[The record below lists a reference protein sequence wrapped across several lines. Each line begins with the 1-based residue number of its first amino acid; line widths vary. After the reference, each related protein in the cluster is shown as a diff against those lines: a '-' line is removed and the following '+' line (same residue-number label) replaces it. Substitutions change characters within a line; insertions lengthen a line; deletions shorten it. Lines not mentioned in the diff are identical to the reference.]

1 MTAYGR
7 FQNRAEAGRAIAKVL
22 VDKSLPDAVVLAL
35 PRGGV
40 PVAAEVARA
49 LQAPLDLVLVRK
61 IGVDYQPELAV
72 AAVVDGEQPE
82 IVVNEEV
89 RALARV
95 PQDYIDEQASHALAE
110 IERRRKVYL
119 QGRPRAPVEGRSVI
133 VVDDGIATGTT
144 VRAAV
149 RALRRKAPKTIILAV
164 PVAPA
169 DTIEALRPE
178 LDEIVCLEMPEA
190 FYAIGQYYV
199 DFHQVPD
206 EEVVRLL
213 ATSPARRQPGEAASG
228 PGKPPKAASRS

>member
-1 MTAYGR
+1 MTTFGR
-7 FQNRAEAGRAIAKVL
+7 FQNRSEAGRALAKVL
-22 VDKSLPDAVVLAL
+22 VDRSLPDPIVLAL

-40 PVAAEVARA
+40 PVAAEVARVF
-49 LQAPLDLVLVRK
+49 QAPLDIVLVRK
-61 IGVDYQPELAV
+61 IGVEYQPELAV

-82 IVVNEEV
+82 IVVNEQV

-95 PQDYIDEQASHALAE
+95 PQDYIDEQAGNELAE

-119 QGRPRAPVEGRSVI
+119 QGRSRAPIEGRSVI

-149 RALRRKAPKTIILAV
+149 RALRRKAPKAIILAV

-169 DTIEALRPE
+169 ETIEALRPE
-178 LDEIVCLEMPEA
+178 LDEIVCLEMPEP
-190 FYAIGQYYV
+190 FYAIGEHYV

-213 ATSPARRQPGEAASG
+213 ATSPEQRQPGEAING

>member
-7 FQNRAEAGRAIAKVL
+7 FRNRAEAGRALAEVL

-89 RALARV
+89 RALTRV

-119 QGRPRAPVEGRSVI
+119 QGRPRAPIQGRTVI

-149 RALRRKAPKTIILAV
+149 RALRRKAPKAIILAV

-213 ATSPARRQPGEAASG
+213 ATPQRRQPGEAANS
-228 PGKPPKAASRS
+228 PGKPPTAASRS